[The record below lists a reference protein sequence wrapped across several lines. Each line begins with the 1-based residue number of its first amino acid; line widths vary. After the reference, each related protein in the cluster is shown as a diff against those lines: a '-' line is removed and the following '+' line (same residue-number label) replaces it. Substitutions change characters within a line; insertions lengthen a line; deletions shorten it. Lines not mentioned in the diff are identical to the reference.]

1 MKKKLLIIMFVLGI
15 MISTLTSTYAAD
27 EFLNFGMFETA
38 YKLSKSSD
46 IDLPFIN
53 MFLKS
58 AVYDKDVKHSGI
70 SYGDSTIDVNQKLE
84 GVHLILATDMVTI
97 KGEVE
102 HGLIYGNNIVVEGK
116 ISDDTILIANT
127 IKILDTAV
135 IERDVIVV
143 ANSLEMAG
151 SVNGHLIGSAV
162 DAKITGKV
170 AGDLRLDVAQATFD
184 GTVDGDIYITVPE
197 GNASKLAAIKEKY
210 PNAVIKENVQVQDTG
225 MSEEQI
231 ASTVYQGIVVAVI
244 YTIAVL
250 LITKKDNNIVL
261 VATERFKEHTIFG
274 IAMSTLMWLAAIAAP
289 ILLFM
294 VGILGLGVVA
304 WPLLVIYIGLL
315 LLTLSISSFVV
326 GATIYQAVK
335 NKVGKFKIPV
345 AIVIF
350 AVIYAL
356 SQIPAISMYVW
367 IAKNLV
373 ALAIIMTY
381 MFKKEGYGREV

>member
-1 MKKKLLIIMFVLGI
+1 MKKKLLIIMLVLGI
-15 MISTLTSTYAAD
+15 MISTLTSTYAV
-27 EFLNFGMFETA
+27 EGFFNFGMFETA
-38 YKLSKSSD
+38 YKLSKSTD

-70 SYGDSTIDVNQKLE
+70 SYGDSTIDVNEKLE
-84 GVHLILATDMVTI
+84 GVHLILATDMITI

-102 HGLIYGNNIVVEGK
+102 HGIIYGNNIVVEGK
-116 ISDDTILIANT
+116 ISDDTILMANT

-135 IERDVIVV
+135 IGRDVVVV
-143 ANSLEMAG
+143 ANNLEMAG
-151 SVNGHLIGSAV
+151 SVNGHLIGSAD

-210 PNAVIKENVQVQDTG
+210 PNAVIKENVKVDG
-225 MSEEQI
+225 AKSGEEI
-231 ASTVYQGIVVAVI
+231 ANIVYQGIIAIIIYTVVA
-244 YTIAVL
+244 L
-250 LITKKDNNIVL
+250 LVTKKDNNIVL
-261 VATERFKEHTIFG
+261 VATDRFKEHTIFG
-274 IAMSTLMWLAAIAAP
+274 IAMSTLMWLAAIVAP

-356 SQIPAISMYVW
+356 SQITAISMYVW

-373 ALAIIMTY
+373 TLAIIMTY